1 MTLSACDTILKIAE
15 TGSLA
20 RTAEALGYT
29 PSRIS
34 QILSA
39 AESELGLLLFHR
51 GRPSLVPTREC
62 EALLPALREL
72 HESETILSEQVGR
85 LKHLQTGTIRI
96 GAFTS
101 LSCHWLPSRLKA
113 FRALYPGIRFDL
125 RLGHRD
131 QIVDWARAG
140 IIDVGLTEDPQAPE
154 LSFTLL
160 QEDPYV
166 AVVPEHHPLAVCE
179 SVTYDRLSGE
189 AFIFLEPEDNRAV
202 EEALARDGFF
212 PTVDYRVKDDYT
224 IMAMVESGLG
234 VSILPRLVLNRSP
247 YRIRALPFDPP
258 QLRRIGFVLR
268 KNGRLSP
275 ATQRLIAFWRQEQ
288 EDSSAP
294 GKGDRI

>member
-1 MTLSACDTILKIAE
+1 MTLSTCDVLLKIVE

-51 GRPSLVPTREC
+51 GRPTLLPTREC

-72 HESETILSEQVGR
+72 QESETIFSEQLSR
-85 LKHLQTGTIRI
+85 LKNLQIGTIRI

-101 LSCHWLPSRLKA
+101 LSCHWLPARLKA
-113 FRALYPGIRFDL
+113 FRTRYPGIRFDL

-131 QIVDWARAG
+131 QIVDWTRTG
-140 IIDVGLTEDPQAPE
+140 IIDVGLMEDPQAPE

-166 AVVPEHHPLAVCE
+166 VVVPEQHPLAACE
-179 SVTYDRLSGE
+179 SVAYDRLAGE
-189 AFIFLEPEDNRAV
+189 AFLFLEPEDNRAV

-224 IMAMVESGLG
+224 IMAMVECGLG

-247 YRIRALPFDPP
+247 YRICAVPFDPP
-258 QLRRIGFVLR
+258 HLRRIGFVLR

-288 EDSSAP
+288 EGSSAP
-294 GKGDRI
+294 EKGDCT

>member
-1 MTLSACDTILKIAE
+1 MTLSTCDAILKIVE

-34 QILSA
+34 QILSS
-39 AESELGLLLFHR
+39 AEDELGLLLFHR
-51 GRPSLVPTREC
+51 GRPSLIPTREC

-72 HESETILSEQVGR
+72 HESETIFSEQLNR
-85 LKHLQTGTIRI
+85 LKNLQTGTIRI

-101 LSCHWLPSRLKA
+101 LSCHWLPARLKA
-113 FRALYPGIRFDL
+113 FRALYPGIRFEL
-125 RLGHRD
+125 MLGHRD
-131 QIVDWARAG
+131 RIVEWARTG
-140 IIDVGLTEDPQAPE
+140 IIDVGLTEDPQTPE

-160 QEDPYV
+160 QEDSFV
-166 AVVPEHHPLAVCE
+166 LVVPENHPLAGRG
-179 SVTYDRLSGE
+179 SVTYDRLTEE

-202 EEALARDGFF
+202 EEALVRDGFF

-247 YRIRALPFDPP
+247 YHIRAVEFDPAHR
-258 QLRRIGFVLR
+258 RRIGFVLR

-275 ATQRLIAFWRQEQ
+275 ATQRLVAFWRQEQ
-288 EDSSAP
+288 ESSSAP
-294 GKGDRI
+294 GKGDAE

>member
-1 MTLSACDTILKIAE
+1 MTLSTCDVLLKIVE

-51 GRPSLVPTREC
+51 GRPTLLPTREC

-72 HESETILSEQVGR
+72 QESETIFSEQLSR
-85 LKHLQTGTIRI
+85 LKNLQIGTIRI

-101 LSCHWLPSRLKA
+101 LSCHWLPARLKA
-113 FRALYPGIRFDL
+113 FRTRYPGIRFDL

-131 QIVDWARAG
+131 QIVDWTRTG

-166 AVVPEHHPLAVCE
+166 VVVPEQHPLAACE
-179 SVTYDRLSGE
+179 SVTYDRLAGE
-189 AFIFLEPEDNRAV
+189 AFLFLEPEDNRAV

-212 PTVDYRVKDDYT
+212 PTVDDRVKDDYT
-224 IMAMVESGLG
+224 IMAMVECGLG

-247 YRIRALPFDPP
+247 YRIRAVPFDPP
-258 QLRRIGFVLR
+258 HLRRIGFVLR

-275 ATQRLIAFWRQEQ
+275 ATQRLVAFWRQDQ
-288 EDSSAP
+288 EGSSAP
-294 GKGDRI
+294 EKGDCT